1 MKLALG
7 VSECQVENGECSHVR
22 KASRPSVARY
32 VRRGHR
38 RDQTNAN
45 AYRLLSAP
53 VVDEGSADLED
64 LHLMAKLIAFNEEAR
79 RGLERGMN
87 ILADAVKVTLGPRG
101 RNVVLEKKWGAP
113 TITNDGVSIAKE
125 IELEDPYEKIG
136 AELVKEVAKKTDDVA
151 GDGTTT
157 ATVLAQALVREG
169 LRNVAAG
176 ANPLA
181 LKRGIEQAVEAI
193 SAQLLEDAVEIET
206 KEQIAATAS
215 ISAADSTIGELIAEA
230 MDKVGKEGVITV
242 EESNTFGLELE
253 LTEGMRFDK
262 GYVSLYFATDAERQ
276 EAVLED
282 AYVLLYGS
290 KISAVK
296 DLLPI
301 LEKIMQSGKPLLII
315 AEDVDG
321 EALATLVVN
330 KIRGTFKSVAVKA
343 PGFGDRRKAMLQD
356 IAILTGG
363 QVISEDVGLKLDSV
377 DVALLGTARKVVVTK
392 DETTIVDGGGE
403 AEQIAGRVAQIRSE
417 IEKSDSDYDREK
429 LQERLAKLAGGV
441 AVIKAGAATE
451 VELKE
456 RKHRIEDAVR
466 NAKAAVE
473 EGIVAGGG
481 VGLLQAGTKALATL
495 ELTGDEATGANIVR
509 VAIEAP
515 LKQIAI
521 NAGLEG
527 GVVADKVKNLP
538 AGQGLD
544 AATGEYKD
552 MIAAGI
558 IDPAKVTRSALQ
570 NAASI
575 AALFLT
581 TEAVVADKPEKS
593 AAPAMPGGGDMDF

>member
-1 MKLALG
+1 
-7 VSECQVENGECSHVR
+7 
-22 KASRPSVARY
+22 
-32 VRRGHR
+32 
-38 RDQTNAN
+38 
-45 AYRLLSAP
+45 
-53 VVDEGSADLED
+53 
-64 LHLMAKLIAFNEEAR
+64 MAKIIAFDEEAR

-87 ILADAVKVTLGPRG
+87 TLADAVKVTLGPKG

-176 ANPLA
+176 ANPIA
-181 LKRGIEQAVEAI
+181 LKRGIEAAVANVADELAKL
-193 SAQLLEDAVEIET
+193 AKDVET

-215 ISAADSTIGELIAEA
+215 ISAGDSSVGEIIAEA

-262 GYVSLYFATDAERQ
+262 GYIAAYFWTDPERM
-276 EAVLED
+276 EAVLD
-282 AYVLLYGS
+282 DPYILIVNS

-301 LEKIMQSGKPLLII
+301 LEKVMQSGKPLLII
-315 AEDVDG
+315 AEDVEG
-321 EALATLVVN
+321 EALATLIVN
-330 KIRGTFKSVAVKA
+330 KVRGTFKSVAVKA

-356 IAILTGG
+356 IATLTGG
-363 QVISEDVGLKLDSV
+363 QVVSEEVGLKLDGVTV
-377 DVALLGTARKVVVTK
+377 DLLGKARKVVVTK
-392 DETTIVDGGGE
+392 DETTIVDGSGD
-403 AEQIAGRVAQIRSE
+403 ADQIQGRVNQIRAE

-441 AVIKAGAATE
+441 AVIKVGAATE

-456 RKHRIEDAVR
+456 RKHRVEDAVR

-473 EGIVAGGG
+473 EGMVPGGG
-481 VGLLQAGTKALATL
+481 VALVQAGRTAFEKLDLA
-495 ELTGDEATGANIVR
+495 GDEATGANIVR
-509 VAIEAP
+509 VAVTAP
-515 LKQIAI
+515 LRQIAI

-527 GVVADKVKNLP
+527 GVVADKVNALP
-538 AGQGLD
+538 PGHGLN
-544 AATGEYKD
+544 AETGDYVD

-558 IDPAKVTRSALQ
+558 VEPTKVTRSALQ

-581 TEAVVADKPEKS
+581 TEVLVADK
-593 AAPAMPGGGDMDF
+593 A

>member
-1 MKLALG
+1 
-7 VSECQVENGECSHVR
+7 
-22 KASRPSVARY
+22 
-32 VRRGHR
+32 
-38 RDQTNAN
+38 
-45 AYRLLSAP
+45 
-53 VVDEGSADLED
+53 
-64 LHLMAKLIAFNEEAR
+64 MAKIIAFDEEAR
-79 RGLERGMN
+79 RSMERGLN
-87 ILADAVKVTLGPRG
+87 QLADTVKVTLGPKG
-101 RNVVLEKKWGAP
+101 RNVVLDKKWGAP

-125 IELEDPYEKIG
+125 IELDDPYERIG

-176 ANPLA
+176 SNPIA
-181 LKRGIEQAVEAI
+181 LKKGIEKAVEAVTE
-193 SAQLLEDAVEIET
+193 QLLNSAKEIET
-206 KEQIAATAS
+206 KEEIAATAA
-215 ISAADSTIGELIAEA
+215 ISAGDPAIGELIAEA
-230 MDKVGKEGVITV
+230 LDKVGKEGVITV

-262 GYVSLYFATDAERQ
+262 GFLARYFETDPERQ

-282 AYVLLYGS
+282 PYVLLVES
-290 KISAVK
+290 KISNVK
-296 DLLPI
+296 DLLPV
-301 LEKIMQSGKPLLII
+301 LDQVMKAGRSLLII

-321 EALATLVVN
+321 EALATLVLN

-363 QVISEDVGLKLDSV
+363 QVITETVGLKLENATLD
-377 DVALLGTARKVVVTK
+377 LLGQARKVVVTK
-392 DETTIVDGGGE
+392 DETTIVEGAGD
-403 AEQIAGRVAQIRSE
+403 ADQITGRVNQIRSE

-481 VGLLQAGTKALATL
+481 VALIQAGAVAFAKL
-495 ELTGDEATGANIVR
+495 ELEGDEATGAQIVK

-515 LKQIAI
+515 LKQIAV

-527 GVVADKVKNLP
+527 GVVVEKVRNLP
-538 AGQGLD
+538 SGHGLN
-544 AATGEYKD
+544 AATGVYED
-552 MIAAGI
+552 LLAAGVN
-558 IDPAKVTRSALQ
+558 DPVKVTRSALQ
-570 NAASI
+570 NASSI

-581 TEAVVADKPEKS
+581 TEAVVADKPERTP
-593 AAPAMPGGGDMDF
+593 AAPAGDGGMGGMDF

>member
-1 MKLALG
+1 
-7 VSECQVENGECSHVR
+7 
-22 KASRPSVARY
+22 
-32 VRRGHR
+32 
-38 RDQTNAN
+38 
-45 AYRLLSAP
+45 
-53 VVDEGSADLED
+53 
-64 LHLMAKLIAFNEEAR
+64 MAKTIAFDEEAR
-79 RGLERGMN
+79 RGLEKGLN
-87 ILADAVKVTLGPRG
+87 TLADAVKVTLGPRG

-176 ANPLA
+176 ADPMA
-181 LKRGIEQAVEAI
+181 LKRGIEKAVEAVTGE
-193 SAQLLEDAVEIET
+193 LLGAAREIET

-215 ISAADSTIGELIAEA
+215 ISAADQQIGSLIAEA
-230 MDKVGKEGVITV
+230 LDKVGKEGVITV
-242 EESNTFGLELE
+242 EESNTFGLDLE

-262 GYVSLYFATDAERQ
+262 GYISGYFVTDADRQ
-276 EAVLED
+276 ETVLED
-282 AYVLLYGS
+282 PYVLIVNS
-290 KISAVK
+290 KISTVK
-296 DLLPI
+296 DMVSV
-301 LEKIMQSGKPLLII
+301 LEKVMQSGKPLLII
-315 AEDVDG
+315 AEDVEG

-343 PGFGDRRKAMLQD
+343 PGFGDRRKAMLAD

-363 QVISEDVGLKLDSV
+363 QVISSEVGLSLETASLDM
-377 DVALLGTARKVVVTK
+377 LGQARKVVITK
-392 DETTIVDGGGE
+392 DETTIVEGAGD
-403 AEQIAGRVAQIRSE
+403 ADQIAGRVSQIRSE
-417 IEKSDSDYDREK
+417 IENTDSDYDREK

-481 VGLLQAGTKALATL
+481 VALIQAGAKVFDGLKL
-495 ELTGDEATGANIVR
+495 EGDEATGANIVK
-509 VAIEAP
+509 VAVEAP
-515 LKQIAI
+515 LKQIAF
-521 NAGLEG
+521 NAGLEP
-527 GVVADKVKNLP
+527 GVVADKVKALP
-538 AGQGLD
+538 EGSGLN
-544 AATGEYKD
+544 AATGEYED
-552 MIAAGI
+552 LLAAGI
-558 IDPAKVTRSALQ
+558 NDPVKVTRSALQ

-575 AALFLT
+575 AGLFLT
-581 TEAVVADKPEKS
+581 TEAVVADKPEKT
-593 AAPAMPGGGDMDF
+593 PAGGEGMDAMGGMGGMGGMM

>member
-1 MKLALG
+1 
-7 VSECQVENGECSHVR
+7 
-22 KASRPSVARY
+22 
-32 VRRGHR
+32 
-38 RDQTNAN
+38 
-45 AYRLLSAP
+45 
-53 VVDEGSADLED
+53 
-64 LHLMAKLIAFNEEAR
+64 MAKMIAFNEEAR

-87 ILADAVKVTLGPRG
+87 ALADAVKVTLGPRG

-125 IELEDPYEKIG
+125 IELDDPWERIG

-176 ANPLA
+176 SNPMA
-181 LKRGIEQAVEAI
+181 LKRGIEKAVEAI
-193 SAQLLEDAVEIET
+193 SAELSAMSKPVET
-206 KEQIAATAS
+206 KEQISATAS
-215 ISAADSTIGELIAEA
+215 ISAADSTIGEMIAEA

-262 GYVSLYFATDAERQ
+262 GYISPYFTTDSDRM

-282 AYVLLYGS
+282 PYILIANS
-290 KISAVK
+290 KIANIK
-296 DLLPI
+296 DMLPI
-301 LEKIMQSGKPLLII
+301 LEKVMQSGKPLLIL
-315 AEDVDG
+315 AEDVEG

-330 KIRGTFKSVAVKA
+330 KIRGTFRSAAVKA

-356 IAILTGG
+356 IAILTGAT
-363 QVISEDVGLKLDSV
+363 VISEEVGLKLDATTM
-377 DVALLGTARKVVVTK
+377 DLLGTARKVVIAK
-392 DETTIVDGGGE
+392 EETTIVEGGGD
-403 AEQIAGRVAQIRSE
+403 ADQIKGRVQQIRSE
-417 IEKSDSDYDREK
+417 IENSDSDYDREK

-481 VGLLQAGTKALATL
+481 VALLQAAKVAFEKLS
-495 ELTGDEATGANIVR
+495 LTGEEAVGAKIVELS
-509 VAIEAP
+509 IEAP
-515 LKQIAI
+515 LKQIAM

-527 GVVADKVKNLP
+527 GVVVEKVRHLQ
-538 AGQGLD
+538 AGFGLN
-544 AATGEYKD
+544 AATGEYVD
-552 MIAAGI
+552 MIKSGI

-581 TEAVVADKPEKS
+581 TEAVIADKPEPK
-593 AAPAMPGGGDMDF
+593 AAVAPQGGGDMDF

>member
-1 MKLALG
+1 
-7 VSECQVENGECSHVR
+7 
-22 KASRPSVARY
+22 
-32 VRRGHR
+32 
-38 RDQTNAN
+38 
-45 AYRLLSAP
+45 
-53 VVDEGSADLED
+53 
-64 LHLMAKLIAFNEEAR
+64 MAKIIAFDEEAR

-87 ILADAVKVTLGPRG
+87 QLADAVKVTLGPKG

-176 ANPLA
+176 ANPMA
-181 LKRGIEQAVEAI
+181 LKRGIEKAVEAV
-193 SAQLLEDAVEIET
+193 SAALLAQAKDVET
-206 KEQIAATAS
+206 KEQIASTAS
-215 ISAADSTIGELIAEA
+215 ISAADTQIGELIAEA

-242 EESNTFGLELE
+242 EESQTFGLELE

-262 GYVSLYFATDAERQ
+262 GYISAYFATDMERM
-276 EAVLED
+276 ESSLDDPYILIVN
-282 AYVLLYGS
+282 S
-290 KISAVK
+290 KIGSVK
-296 DLLPI
+296 DLLPL
-301 LEKIMQSGKPLLII
+301 LEKVMQSGKPLLII
-315 AEDVDG
+315 AEDVEG
-321 EALATLVVN
+321 EALSTLVVN

-343 PGFGDRRKAMLQD
+343 PGFGDRRKAMLGD

-363 QVISEDVGLKLDSV
+363 TVISEEVGLKLENAGLD
-377 DVALLGTARKVVVTK
+377 LLGRARKVVITK
-392 DETTIVDGGGE
+392 DETTIVDGSGDSD
-403 AEQIAGRVAQIRSE
+403 QVQGRVNQIRAE
-417 IEKSDSDYDREK
+417 IENSDSDYDREK

-481 VGLLQAGTKALATL
+481 VALLQASSVFEKL
-495 ELTGDEATGANIVR
+495 ELTGDEATGANAVKL
-509 VAIEAP
+509 ALEAP
-515 LKQIAI
+515 LKQIAV
-521 NAGLEG
+521 NGGLEG
-527 GVVADKVKNLP
+527 GVVVEKVRNLQI
-538 AGQGLD
+538 GWGLN
-544 AATGEYKD
+544 AATGEYVD
-552 MIAAGI
+552 MIASGI

-581 TEAVVADKPEKS
+581 TEAVIADKPEK
-593 AAPAMPGGGDMDF
+593 AGAGGAGGGMPGGDMDF

>member
-1 MKLALG
+1 MSKI
-7 VSECQVENGECSHVR
+7 
-22 KASRPSVARY
+22 
-32 VRRGHR
+32 
-38 RDQTNAN
+38 
-45 AYRLLSAP
+45 
-53 VVDEGSADLED
+53 
-64 LHLMAKLIAFNEEAR
+64 IAFDEEAR

-87 ILADAVKVTLGPRG
+87 QLADAVKVTLGPRG

-125 IELEDPYEKIG
+125 IELEDPFEKIG

-176 ANPLA
+176 TNPMA
-181 LKRGIEQAVEAI
+181 LKRGIDKAVAAV
-193 SAQLLEDAVEIET
+193 SAELLNMAKDVET
-206 KEQIAATAS
+206 KEEIASTAS
-215 ISAADSTIGELIAEA
+215 ISAADPQIGEMIAEA

-262 GYVSLYFATDAERQ
+262 GYISPYFVTDAERM

-282 AYVLLYGS
+282 AYILIANQ

-296 DLLPI
+296 DILPI
-301 LEKIMQSGKPLLII
+301 LEKVMQSGKPLVIL
-315 AEDVDG
+315 AEDVEG

-330 KIRGTFKSVAVKA
+330 KIRGTFRSVSVKA

-363 QVISEDVGLKLDSV
+363 QVISEEVGLKLDTTEL
-377 DVALLGTARKVVVTK
+377 DLLGHARKVVVTK
-392 DETTIVDGGGE
+392 DETTIVEGSGD
-403 AEQIAGRVAQIRSE
+403 AEQIAGRVNQIRAE

-481 VGLLQAGTKALATL
+481 VALLQASKIAFASLN
-495 ELTGDEATGANIVR
+495 LTGEEATGARIVEIA
-509 VAIEAP
+509 VEAP

-527 GVVADKVKNLP
+527 GVVV
-538 AGQGLD
+538 
-544 AATGEYKD
+544 E
-552 MIAAGI
+552 
-558 IDPAKVTRSALQ
+558 R
-570 NAASI
+570 
-575 AALFLT
+575 
-581 TEAVVADKPEKS
+581 
-593 AAPAMPGGGDMDF
+593 

>member
-1 MKLALG
+1 
-7 VSECQVENGECSHVR
+7 
-22 KASRPSVARY
+22 
-32 VRRGHR
+32 
-38 RDQTNAN
+38 
-45 AYRLLSAP
+45 
-53 VVDEGSADLED
+53 
-64 LHLMAKLIAFNEEAR
+64 MAKMIAFNEEAR

-87 ILADAVKVTLGPRG
+87 TLADAVKVTLGPRG

-125 IELEDPYEKIG
+125 IELDDPWEKIG

-176 ANPLA
+176 SNPMA
-181 LKRGIEQAVEAI
+181 LKKGIEKAVDAI
-193 SAQLLEDAVEIET
+193 AAELSKMAKPVET
-206 KEQIAATAS
+206 KEQISATAS
-215 ISAADSTIGELIAEA
+215 ISAADSTIGEMIAEA

-262 GYVSLYFATDAERQ
+262 GYISPYMVTDTDRM

-282 AYVLLYGS
+282 PYILIANS
-290 KISAVK
+290 KIANIK

-301 LEKIMQSGKPLLII
+301 LEKVMQSGKPLAII
-315 AEDVDG
+315 AEDIEG

-330 KIRGTFKSVAVKA
+330 KIRGTFRSAAVKA

-363 QVISEDVGLKLDSV
+363 TVISEEVGLKLEAATLD
-377 DVALLGTARKVVVTK
+377 LLGKARKVVITK
-392 DETTIVDGGGE
+392 DETTIVEGSGDDE
-403 AEQIAGRVAQIRSE
+403 MIKGRVNQIKAE
-417 IEKSDSDYDREK
+417 IENTDSDYDREK

-481 VGLLQAGTKALATL
+481 VALLQASKKAFDGLKL
-495 ELTGDEATGANIVR
+495 SGDEATGAKIVEF
-509 VAIEAP
+509 AIEAP

-527 GVVADKVKNLP
+527 GVIVEKVRHLD
-538 AGQGLD
+538 AGMGLN
-544 AATGEYKD
+544 AATGEYVD
-552 MIAAGI
+552 MIKSGI

-581 TEAVVADKPEKS
+581 TEAVIADKPEPKPAVP
-593 AAPAMPGGGDMDF
+593 AAPGGDMDL

>member
-1 MKLALG
+1 
-7 VSECQVENGECSHVR
+7 
-22 KASRPSVARY
+22 
-32 VRRGHR
+32 
-38 RDQTNAN
+38 
-45 AYRLLSAP
+45 
-53 VVDEGSADLED
+53 
-64 LHLMAKLIAFNEEAR
+64 MAKMIAFNEEAR

-87 ILADAVKVTLGPRG
+87 ALADAVKVTLGPRG

-125 IELEDPYEKIG
+125 IELDDPWERSG

-176 ANPLA
+176 SNPMA
-181 LKRGIEQAVEAI
+181 LKRGIEKAVEAI
-193 SAQLLEDAVEIET
+193 SAELSAMSKPVET
-206 KEQIAATAS
+206 KEQISATAS
-215 ISAADSTIGELIAEA
+215 ISAADSTIGEMIAEA

-262 GYVSLYFATDAERQ
+262 GYISPYFTTDSDRM

-282 AYVLLYGS
+282 PYILIANS
-290 KISAVK
+290 KIANIK
-296 DLLPI
+296 DMLPI
-301 LEKIMQSGKPLLII
+301 LEKVMQSGKPLLIL
-315 AEDVDG
+315 AEDVEG

-330 KIRGTFKSVAVKA
+330 KIRGTFRSAAVKA

-356 IAILTGG
+356 IAILTGAT
-363 QVISEDVGLKLDSV
+363 VISEEVGLKLDATTM
-377 DVALLGTARKVVVTK
+377 DLLGTARKVVIAK
-392 DETTIVDGGGE
+392 EETTIVEGGGD
-403 AEQIAGRVAQIRSE
+403 ADQIKGRVQQIRSE
-417 IEKSDSDYDREK
+417 IENSDSDYDREK

-481 VGLLQAGTKALATL
+481 VALLQAAKVAFEKLS
-495 ELTGDEATGANIVR
+495 LTGEEAVGAKIVELS
-509 VAIEAP
+509 IEAP
-515 LKQIAI
+515 LKQIAM

-527 GVVADKVKNLP
+527 GVVVEKVRHLQ
-538 AGQGLD
+538 AGFGLN
-544 AATGEYKD
+544 AATGEYVD
-552 MIAAGI
+552 MIKSGI

-581 TEAVVADKPEKS
+581 TEAVIADKPEPK
-593 AAPAMPGGGDMDF
+593 AAVAPQGGGDMDF

>member
-1 MKLALG
+1 
-7 VSECQVENGECSHVR
+7 
-22 KASRPSVARY
+22 
-32 VRRGHR
+32 
-38 RDQTNAN
+38 
-45 AYRLLSAP
+45 
-53 VVDEGSADLED
+53 
-64 LHLMAKLIAFNEEAR
+64 MAKIIAFDEEAR

-87 ILADAVKVTLGPRG
+87 QLADAVKVTLGPKG

-176 ANPLA
+176 ANPMA
-181 LKRGIEQAVEAI
+181 LKRGIEKAVEAV
-193 SAQLLEDAVEIET
+193 SSQLLEVAKDVET
-206 KEQIAATAS
+206 KEQIASTAS
-215 ISAADSTIGELIAEA
+215 ISAADTQIGEMIAEA

-262 GYVSLYFATDAERQ
+262 GYISPYFVTDPERM

-282 AYVLLYGS
+282 PYVLVVNS

-296 DLLPI
+296 DLLPL
-301 LEKIMQSGKPLLII
+301 LEKVMQSGKPLAII
-315 AEDVDG
+315 AEDVEG

-330 KIRGTFKSVAVKA
+330 KIRGTFRSAAVKA

-363 QVISEDVGLKLDSV
+363 QVISEEVGLKLDSAGL
-377 DVALLGTARKVVVTK
+377 DLLGRARKVVITK
-392 DETTIVDGGGE
+392 DETTIVEGAGD
-403 AEQIAGRVAQIRSE
+403 AEQIAGRVNQIRAE

-481 VGLLQAGTKALATL
+481 VALLQASVTAFEKLDV
-495 ELTGDEATGANIVR
+495 EGDEATGAQIVKL
-509 VAIEAP
+509 ALEAP
-515 LKQIAI
+515 LKQIAV

-527 GVVADKVKNLP
+527 GVVVEKVRNLP
-538 AGQGLD
+538 VGQGLN
-544 AATGEYKD
+544 AATGEYVD
-552 MIAAGI
+552 MIGTGI

-581 TEAVVADKPEKS
+581 TEAVIADKPEKN
-593 AAPAMPGGGDMDF
+593 PAGAGGGMPGGDMDF

>member
-1 MKLALG
+1 MSKII
-7 VSECQVENGECSHVR
+7 
-22 KASRPSVARY
+22 
-32 VRRGHR
+32 
-38 RDQTNAN
+38 
-45 AYRLLSAP
+45 AY
-53 VVDEGSADLED
+53 DET
-64 LHLMAKLIAFNEEAR
+64 AR
-79 RGLERGMN
+79 RALERGMN
-87 ILADAVKVTLGPRG
+87 QLADAVKVTLGPRG

-125 IELEDPYEKIG
+125 IELEDPFEKIG

-157 ATVLAQALVREG
+157 ATVLAQALVKEG

-176 ANPLA
+176 ANPMA
-181 LKRGIEQAVEAI
+181 LKRGIEQAVT
-193 SAQLLEDAVEIET
+193 SVSEILGNMAKDVET

-215 ISAADSTIGELIAEA
+215 ISAADPVVGELIAEA

-262 GYVSLYFATDAERQ
+262 GHISPYFVTDAERM

-282 AYVLLYGS
+282 PYILIVEG
-290 KISAVK
+290 KISNVK
-296 DLLPI
+296 DLLPL
-301 LEKIMQSGKPLLII
+301 LEKVMQTGKPLAII
-315 AEDVDG
+315 AEDVEG

-343 PGFGDRRKAMLQD
+343 PGFGDRRKSMLGD

-363 QVISEDVGLKLDSV
+363 QVISETVGLKLET
-377 DVALLGTARKVVVTK
+377 AGLELLGKARKVVVTK
-392 DETTIVDGGGE
+392 DDTTIVEGGGE
-403 AEQIAGRVAQIRSE
+403 ADQISGRVNQIRAE
-417 IEKSDSDYDREK
+417 IDKSDSDYDREK

-481 VGLLQAGTKALATL
+481 VALIQAGKIAFDSKAVKALV
-495 ELTGDEATGANIVR
+495 GDEATGANIVR
-509 VAIEAP
+509 VAIDAP
-515 LKQIAI
+515 LKQIAL
-521 NAGLEG
+521 NAGLEP
-527 GVVADKVKNLP
+527 GVVADKVRNLP
-538 AGQGLD
+538 AGQGLN
-544 AATGEYKD
+544 AATGEYVD
-552 MIAAGI
+552 MLAAGI
-558 IDPAKVTRSALQ
+558 NDPVKVTRSALL

-575 AALFLT
+575 AGLFLT

-593 AAPAMPGGGDMDF
+593 AAPMGDPSGGMDF

>member
-1 MKLALG
+1 
-7 VSECQVENGECSHVR
+7 
-22 KASRPSVARY
+22 
-32 VRRGHR
+32 
-38 RDQTNAN
+38 
-45 AYRLLSAP
+45 
-53 VVDEGSADLED
+53 
-64 LHLMAKLIAFNEEAR
+64 MAKIIAFDEEAR

-87 ILADAVKVTLGPRG
+87 VLADAVKVTLGPRG

-176 ANPLA
+176 ANPMA
-181 LKRGIEQAVEAI
+181 LKRGIEAAVG
-193 SAQLLEDAVEIET
+193 AVAEELAKIAKDVET
-206 KEQIAATAS
+206 KEQIASTAS
-215 ISAADSTIGELIAEA
+215 ISAGDITVGEIIAEA

-262 GYVSLYFATDAERQ
+262 GHISAYFITDADRMET
-276 EAVLED
+276 VLD
-282 AYVLLYGS
+282 DPYILIVNS
-290 KISAVK
+290 KISSVK

-301 LEKIMQSGKPLLII
+301 LEKVMQSGKPLAII
-315 AEDVDG
+315 AEDVEG
-321 EALATLVVN
+321 EALATLIVN

-356 IAILTGG
+356 IAVLTGG
-363 QVISEDVGLKLDSV
+363 QVVSEEVGLKLDSV
-377 DVALLGTARKVVVTK
+377 GLDMLGRARKVVTTK
-392 DETTIVDGGGE
+392 DETTIVDGAGD
-403 AEQIAGRVAQIRSE
+403 ADQIAGRVNQIRAE
-417 IEKSDSDYDREK
+417 IDKSDSDYDREK

-441 AVIKAGAATE
+441 AVIKVGAATE

-473 EGIVAGGG
+473 EGIVPGGG
-481 VGLLQAGTKALATL
+481 VALVQAGKTAFDKL
-495 ELTGDEATGANIVR
+495 ELPGDEQTGVQIVKT
-509 VAIEAP
+509 ALDSP
-515 LKQIAI
+515 LRQIAV

-527 GVVADKVKNLP
+527 GVVVEKVRNLKP
-538 AGQGLD
+538 GHGLD
-544 AATGEYKD
+544 AATGDYVD
-552 MIAAGI
+552 MLKAGI

-581 TEAVVADKPEKS
+581 TEAVVADKPEKEK
-593 AAPAMPGGGDMDF
+593 APAGAPGGGGDMDF

>member
-1 MKLALG
+1 
-7 VSECQVENGECSHVR
+7 
-22 KASRPSVARY
+22 
-32 VRRGHR
+32 
-38 RDQTNAN
+38 
-45 AYRLLSAP
+45 
-53 VVDEGSADLED
+53 
-64 LHLMAKLIAFNEEAR
+64 MAKIIAFDEEAR

-87 ILADAVKVTLGPRG
+87 ILADAVRVTLGPRG

-176 ANPLA
+176 ANPMA
-181 LKRGIEQAVEAI
+181 LKRGIEKAVEAV
-193 SAQLLEDAVEIET
+193 SAELLSQAKEVET

-215 ISAADSTIGELIAEA
+215 ISAADPAIGELIAEA

-262 GYVSLYFATDAERQ
+262 GYISGYFVTDPERM

-282 AYVLLYGS
+282 PYILLVES

-296 DLLPI
+296 DVLPL
-301 LEKIMQSGKPLLII
+301 LEKVIQSGKPLAIV

-321 EALATLVVN
+321 EALSTLVVN

-343 PGFGDRRKAMLQD
+343 PGFGDRRKNMLQD

-363 QVISEDVGLKLDSV
+363 QVISETVGLKLEN
-377 DVALLGTARKVVVTK
+377 AGLELLGRARKVVITK
-392 DETTIVDGGGE
+392 DETTIVEGSGD
-403 AEQIAGRVAQIRSE
+403 ADQIAGRVNQIRAE
-417 IEKSDSDYDREK
+417 IEASDSDYDREK

-481 VGLLQAGTKALATL
+481 VALLQASARAFEKLD
-495 ELTGDEATGANIVR
+495 LTGDEATGANIVK
-509 VAIEAP
+509 VAVEAP

-527 GVVADKVKNLP
+527 GVVSEKVRNLD
-538 AGQGLD
+538 AGHGLN
-544 AATGEYKD
+544 AATGEYVD
-552 MIAAGI
+552 LIAAGI

-581 TEAVVADKPEKS
+581 TEAVIADKPEKA
-593 AAPAMPGGGDMDF
+593 AAPAGAPDMGGGMDF